1 MKSEVREECD
11 GERGRGRE
19 AVFSDFSRSSPRER
33 NTESLSSSLPNA
45 DIMIIG
51 FGLEFPARIS
61 PPRTKS
67 SVVFDLVDSAPPPY
81 LMTLRFSL
89 EYLFANPEFA

>member
-1 MKSEVREECD
+1 MGRE
-11 GERGRGRE
+11 GGGRERGGFFGFLE
-19 AVFSDFSRSSPRER
+19 IISSGTEHTIPLFFS
-33 NTESLSSSLPNA
+33 A

-67 SVVFDLVDSAPPPY
+67 SVVFDLVDSTSPPY